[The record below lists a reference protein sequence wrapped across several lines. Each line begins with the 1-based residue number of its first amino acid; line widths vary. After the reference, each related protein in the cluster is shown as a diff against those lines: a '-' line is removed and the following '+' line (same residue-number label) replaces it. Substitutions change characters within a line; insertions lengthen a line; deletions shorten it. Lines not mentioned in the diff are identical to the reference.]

1 MADQIVQ
8 TVDPAPDPDD
18 SIQRHKYTNTHI
30 THIHEYTNTQIH
42 KYTNTQIQI
51 IMNRRAT
58 GGDHIVQHQILR
70 VTDGV
75 LVNRGNIMCPGHCV
89 LAQRGSCSGALV

>member
-1 MADQIVQ
+1 MADHIVQ

-18 SIQRHKYTNTHI
+18 SIQRHKYTNT
-30 THIHEYTNTQIH
+30 QIH
-42 KYTNTQIQI
+42 IYTYTQIQI

-75 LVNRGNIMCPGHCV
+75 LVCRGNIMCSGHCV